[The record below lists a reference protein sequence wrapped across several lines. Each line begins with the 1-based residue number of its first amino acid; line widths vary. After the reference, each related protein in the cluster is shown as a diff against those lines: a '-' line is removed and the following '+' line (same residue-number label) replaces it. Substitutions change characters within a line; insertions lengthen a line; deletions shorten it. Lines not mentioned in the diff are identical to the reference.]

1 MTEAMYNT
9 LTNISNPKV
18 DLEDDDFR
26 RLRDF
31 IKDYSGIFFSEEQ
44 KYIFVSRLTSRLG
57 VRKLNSFKDYYFFL
71 KYDKERE
78 EELSIVV
85 DLLTTNETY
94 FFREILQLK
103 ALFEEIIPM
112 IKEEKAYMGRPLLR
126 IWSAGSSTGEEPY
139 TISIMAKEY
148 GVDKNFNVEIYATDI
163 NHRVLS
169 ISRKGIYG
177 NSSFRVTDEYY
188 KKKYFEPYSDKLK
201 IKDEIKNMVK
211 ISHINLMDST
221 LINLLSTMDV
231 IVCRNVLIYFD
242 LESKKKLIEKFYNKL
257 GNNGWLLLGHAESLI
272 NVTSLFKLVQL
283 KNDLVYRKPQK

>member
-1 MTEAMYNT
+1 MYTT
-9 LTNISNPKV
+9 LTNAGTVPV

-31 IKDYSGIFFSEEQ
+31 IREYSGIFFSDEQ

-57 VRKLNSFKDYYFFL
+57 VHRLNSFKDYYFFL

-112 IKEEKAYMGRPLLR
+112 IKAEKSYMSKPALR

-139 TISIMAKEY
+139 TISMMVKEY
-148 GVDKNFNVEIYATDI
+148 GVEKDFSVEIYASDI
-163 NHRVLS
+163 SQRVLS
-169 ISRKGIYG
+169 VFRKGIYG
-177 NSSFRVTDEYY
+177 NASFRVTDEYY
-188 KKKYFEPYSDKLK
+188 KKKYFEPFNDKLK

-211 ISHINLMDST
+211 ISHINLMDSAVM
-221 LINLLSTMDV
+221 NLLSSMDV

-242 LESKKKLIEKFYNKL
+242 LESKKKLIERFYEKL
-257 GNNGWLLLGHAESLI
+257 TGNGWLLLGHAESLI

-283 KNDLVYRKPQK
+283 KNDLVYRKPQT